1 MLGRM
6 EESTAGLVARY
17 AERFPALNFA
27 SPEPGILDLVMS
39 KPGKLNAAD
48 RRMHRQLAD
57 VWLTV
62 DADDEV
68 DVVVVRG
75 EGGAFSAGGDFDM
88 IDDKMCIRDSFE
100 RGGLPR
106 LEGVEGLLLHG
117 GDGFLGVLHDGS
129 LWDLVVVDH

>member
-57 VWLTV
+57 VWPPSTPTT
-62 DADDEV
+62 
-68 DVVVVRG
+68 RSTSWS
-75 EGGAFSAGGDFDM
+75 SAA
-88 IDDKMCIRDSFE
+88 RAAPS
-100 RGGLPR
+100 RPAAT
-106 LEGVEGLLLHG
+106 
-117 GDGFLGVLHDGS
+117 S
-129 LWDLVVVDH
+129 T